1 MRKNSKKER
10 EIERS
15 ELKKIKKEIERESK
29 ERSRICR
36 KKWVNRKIKKEKMGN
51 DKSYNDINIYYK
63 N

>member
-29 ERSRICR
+29 EVEFVE
-36 KKWVNRKIKKEKMGN
+36 KK
-51 DKSYNDINIYYK
+51 
-63 N
+63 

>member
-29 ERSRICR
+29 ERSGIC
-36 KKWVNRKIKKEKMGN
+36 
-51 DKSYNDINIYYK
+51 KSE
-63 N
+63 